1 MVVVLVTEV
10 VVTVEMLVIGL
21 AAAAYEG
28 KEEGSAEGLMMVGV
42 LVEVGVT
49 GDCRVAPRPSTAREV
64 VGEVAEVAAEFR
76 SISCFCSASKLRAIK

>member
-1 MVVVLVTEV
+1 MTEV
-10 VVTVEMLVIGL
+10 VVAAEMLVIGL

-64 VGEVAEVAAEFR
+64 VGEVAEVATAEFR
-76 SISCFCSASKLRAIK
+76 SISCFCSASKLRAIR